1 MIKVVHVGYNHRYDD
16 VRILRKECRTLQYS
30 GLYEVTYVTSDKNGE
45 TTEDVLYGV
54 NLKIIH
60 INKNLSRVKR
70 IKEYYSRLKKELIN
84 IDADIYHIHE
94 PILLPMI
101 SFLKKNNKKVI
112 YDKHEDTVKDL
123 SDFAAKY
130 NKIIG
135 KLLGC
140 AIGIYERKMIDKADG
155 FIFVTPQFAVHTK
168 KERREMLIPNYPQ
181 KSETVRAVSL
191 KEYKSRANIVC
202 FAGGISDTWSQINI
216 LNALDIIDDVQY
228 YLAGRCTND
237 YMGRMEKE
245 RGWQKVLYYGLISF
259 DEVKNMIYL
268 KARIGLALLGYV
280 LSDKRG
286 TLGNTKI
293 YEFMQAGLPVIC
305 TDFNLW
311 RDIVEKYNCGILVN
325 PDNIEEIKEA
335 IEYLLSN
342 EEEAYRMGQ
351 NGKMAIEKEYNWE
364 KSSRSLLHL
373 YENILQ

>member
-1 MIKVVHVGYNHRYDD
+1 
-16 VRILRKECRTLQYS
+16 
-30 GLYEVTYVTSDKNGE
+30 
-45 TTEDVLYGV
+45 
-54 NLKIIH
+54 
-60 INKNLSRVKR
+60 
-70 IKEYYSRLKKELIN
+70 
-84 IDADIYHIHE
+84 
-94 PILLPMI
+94 
-101 SFLKKNNKKVI
+101 
-112 YDKHEDTVKDL
+112 
-123 SDFAAKY
+123 
-130 NKIIG
+130 
-135 KLLGC
+135 
-140 AIGIYERKMIDKADG
+140 
-155 FIFVTPQFAVHTK
+155 
-168 KERREMLIPNYPQ
+168 MLIPNYPQ

-237 YMGRMEKE
+237 YMERMEKE